1 MKVGTQVTAGAVLC
15 LALTDYWGPA
25 NARQLN
31 APELFRPADGG
42 DFEVGKR
49 MQRRD
54 MRD

>member
-1 MKVGTQVTAGAVLC
+1 MPRRHLGRFLAG
-15 LALTDYWGPA
+15 
-25 NARQLN
+25 R
-31 APELFRPADGG
+31 ADGG